1 MTAAAGAPLGVLIA
15 NLGTPD
21 APTPQAVRRYLAEF
35 LSDRRVIAL
44 PPLLWQPILHGLI
57 LRTRPKRSAELY
69 RKIWTDDGS
78 PLLVY
83 SQRQRDA
90 LQAELAGRGHEVRVA
105 LGMRYG
111 RPSIAQALD
120 ELQNSRFLIALPLYP
135 QFSNATTA
143 STFDALT
150 AALASRSDL
159 PKARFV
165 NQYAQNPDYIE
176 ACATQIRDFRA
187 QHGAGERLLLSFHGL
202 PAESERQGD
211 PYAQQCRGS
220 AARIAAA
227 LDLAWPQWCITFQSR
242 FGPKKW
248 LTPYTDATLRELPAQ
263 GVQSVDVFCP
273 GFAADCLETL
283 EEIEQENQAV
293 FHAAG
298 GRTFRYIPALNDQP
312 HHIRA
317 LANLVEKH
325 VGHREIL

>member
-57 LRTRPKRSAELY
+57 LRTRPKRSAKLY
-69 RKIWTDDGS
+69 QKIWTDDGS
-78 PLLVY
+78 PLLAH
-83 SQRQRDA
+83 SRRQRDA
-90 LQAELAGRGHEVRVA
+90 LQEELDRRGHEVRVA

-111 RPSIAQALD
+111 QPSIAQALD
-120 ELQNSRFLIALPLYP
+120 ELKGTRFLVALPLYP

-150 AALASRSDL
+150 AVLASRSDL
-159 PKARFV
+159 PKTRFIDH
-165 NQYAQNPDYIE
+165 YAQHPDYIE

-187 QHGAGERLLLSFHGL
+187 RHGAGERLLLSFHGL
-202 PAESERQGD
+202 PAASERQGD
-211 PYAQQCRGS
+211 PYARQCRDS

-227 LDLAWPQWCITFQSR
+227 LALESPQWVLSFQSR

-248 LTPYTDATLRELPAQ
+248 LTPYTDATLRELPTQ
-263 GVQSVDVFCP
+263 GIQSVDVFCP

-298 GRTFRYIPALNDQP
+298 GQTFRYIPALNDQP

-325 VGHREIL
+325 LGQTEIP

>member
-1 MTAAAGAPLGVLIA
+1 MTGATGPPLGVLIA

-44 PPLLWQPILHGLI
+44 PPILWQPILHGII
-57 LRTRPKRSAELY
+57 LRTRPKRSARLY
-69 RKIWTDDGS
+69 QKIWTDEGS
-78 PLLVY
+78 PLLVH
-83 SQRQRDA
+83 SRRQRNA
-90 LQAELAGRGHEVRVA
+90 LQEELARRGHAVRVS

-111 RPSIAQALD
+111 QPSIAQALD
-120 ELQNSRFLIALPLYP
+120 ELKGARFLVALPLYP

-150 AALASRSDL
+150 AALASRPDL
-159 PKARFV
+159 PKARFIGH
-165 NQYAQNPDYIE
+165 YAHDPDYID

-187 QHGAGERLLLSFHGL
+187 RHGAGERLLLSFHGL
-202 PAESERQGD
+202 PAESIRLGD
-211 PYAQQCRGS
+211 PYARQCRDS
-220 AARIAAA
+220 AARIASA

-248 LTPYTDATLRELPAQ
+248 LTPYTDATLHTLPSQ
-263 GVQSVDVFCP
+263 GIRTVDVFCP

-283 EEIEQENQAV
+283 EEIEQENQAA

-298 GRTFRYIPALNDQP
+298 GQEFRYISALNDQP
-312 HHIRA
+312 RHIRA

-325 VGHREIL
+325 VGQSEIP